1 MGAAL
6 EETWRLFLFPR
17 KYKCFVLLLI
27 VRNLRS
33 QDSAY
38 YTTDYSI
45 FFHVKRDFFHV
56 LFFRGNIM
64 RLICSFSTP
73 TRRDIDG
80 WARIGQ

>member
-6 EETWRLFLFPR
+6 EETWRLFLFPI

-27 VRNLRS
+27 VQNLRS

-56 LFFRGNIM
+56 LFFRGSAF
-64 RLICSFSTP
+64 CSFSTP

>member
-1 MGAAL
+1 MFCPFIQTFGISGQ
-6 EETWRLFLFPR
+6 
-17 KYKCFVLLLI
+17 YYI
-27 VRNLRS
+27 
-33 QDSAY
+33 

-73 TRRDIDG
+73 TRVETSMDG
-80 WARIGQ
+80 LALASDKLPSCFEKLEHVV